1 MHKETG
7 IMTKKTDTPKSQMER
22 LMAAIRREKS
32 EYQRLARDVSEATR
46 IAQGHDRFTM
56 PEIKVPE
63 ITPISEQLR
72 EILEPRW
79 EEERKASREAAK
91 RAKRWNIAA
100 FVIAVLALAVSVL
113 GTFGVV

>member
-1 MHKETG
+1 
-7 IMTKKTDTPKSQMER
+7 MTKKPAAPKSLVEE
-22 LMAAIRREKS
+22 LMAAVRHEKS
-32 EYQRLARDVSEATR
+32 ERQYAARAVSEATSV
-46 IAQGHDRFTM
+46 AHGYDSFSM
-56 PEIKVPE
+56 PKIEIPE